1 MSWTKK
7 QNEMTLP
14 EMLLSLSELWWK
26 KYLSKVTLVKYF
38 VLNFLMFVRSF
49 PIIPCDAKEIVILR
63 KTIKFWCNI
72 FYFLAMFENYTSAS
86 LNLYT
91 WIILYYL
98 YTWINMFSLYPGN
111 SLIPLCFNKSS
122 PITFV
127 VKIYQYI
134 KWEEGTFL
142 TYCDDPTQKY
152 TQIANFW

>member
-1 MSWTKK
+1 
-7 QNEMTLP
+7 
-14 EMLLSLSELWWK
+14 
-26 KYLSKVTLVKYF
+26 
-38 VLNFLMFVRSF
+38 
-49 PIIPCDAKEIVILR
+49 
-63 KTIKFWCNI
+63 
-72 FYFLAMFENYTSAS
+72 MFENYTSAS

-98 YTWINMFSLYPGN
+98 YTWINMFLLYPGN